1 MTIGFGFYSSKVY
14 KTSDKVWKYRAVV
27 KFIVK
32 AVKFEKVVIAIK
44 KPAGFAVKGACLAK
58 HSEKSGSFTMNC
70 KQL

>member
-1 MTIGFGFYSSKVY
+1 
-14 KTSDKVWKYRAVV
+14 V

-32 AVKFEKVVIAIK
+32 AIKFEKVVIAIK
-44 KPAGFAVKGACLAK
+44 KPTEFAVKGACLAK